1 MPAKPPVS
9 VIVPAYN
16 EEYLLADTLTALLQQ
31 DYAGTY
37 EIIVVNNASTDRS
50 AEIAR
55 AIGVRVVEEPCKG
68 IVHAW
73 SAGFAAAQGEILAA
87 TDADTR
93 VPADWLSRLV
103 TTLTA
108 RPDVVAAG
116 GVYRFYDGPAWLRLG
131 SRLLTFLTW
140 HLVGVNMAVWRRA
153 YESIGGL
160 DTSVNFGADTR
171 LTKNLQ
177 RAGRVVLDRRLVVD
191 TSARR
196 FEAAFWPSVW
206 LYLANDFWLALFRRP
221 LYYEFRDIRHAPDPP
236 DPQ

>member
-1 MPAKPPVS
+1 MFAKPSVS
-9 VIVPAYN
+9 VVVPAYN
-16 EEYLLADTLTALLQQ
+16 EEYFLADTLTALLQQ
-31 DYAGTY
+31 DYGRTY

-50 AEIAR
+50 PEIAR
-55 AIGVRVVEEPCKG
+55 AMGVRLLEEPCKG

-73 SAGFAAAQGEILAA
+73 SAGFATAQGEILAA

-103 TTLTA
+103 AALTA

-116 GVYRFYDGPAWLRLG
+116 RVYRFYDGPAWLRLG

-140 HLVGVNMAVWRRA
+140 HLVGVNMAMWRQA
-153 YESIGGL
+153 YEAISDL
-160 DTSVNFGADTR
+160 DTSVSIGADTR
-171 LTKNLQ
+171 LTREL
-177 RAGRVVLDRRLVVD
+177 RRLGHVVLDRRLVVD

-221 LYYEFRDIRHAPDPP
+221 LYTEFRDIRHAPDPP
-236 DPQ
+236 APR